1 MKLSVV
7 IPVYHVE
14 NTLERCVQSVL
25 QQNYDN
31 MQIIL
36 VNDGSDDKCP
46 ELCDELAIRDSR
58 ITVIHQKNKG
68 LGAAR
73 NSGIRHASGE
83 YVTFVD
89 SDDFLEPDTIPLL
102 MEELINHPE
111 YDIIEYPVI
120 VKDGGREENL
130 LTFLDRCYHSFHE
143 YWLKAKGYSH
153 SYACNKIYRR
163 CLFNNTLFIERHA
176 FEDVWTLPLLLA
188 QSNHIAISPKG
199 CYHYC
204 ENASGITARAT
215 LQDMQSL
222 LQAHVNVL
230 PQVWDTSNESIA
242 YYMDVLNI
250 QLTVAQMGGGTLL
263 PPYPYR
269 LKNIDFKNN
278 KYLIKLF
285 LLKILGIKS
294 LCRIYKHLKHL

>member
-36 VNDGSDDKCP
+36 VDDGSDDKCP
-46 ELCDELAIRDSR
+46 EICDELAVCDSR
-58 ITVIHQKNKG
+58 ITVIHQENKG

-102 MEELINHPE
+102 MQELVNHPE

-130 LTFLDRCYHSFHE
+130 LFFSDHCYPSFHD
-143 YWLKAKGYSH
+143 YWLSTKGYCH
-153 SYACNKIYRR
+153 SYAWNKIYRR
-163 CLFNNTLFIERHA
+163 YLFNDTFFIEGHA

-188 QSNHIAISPKG
+188 QTNHIATSSKG

-204 ENASGITARAT
+204 ENGSGITARAT
-215 LQDMQSL
+215 LQDMESL
-222 LQAHVNVL
+222 LQAHIKVF
-230 PQVWDTSNESIA
+230 PMVWDASNESIA

-250 QLTVAQMGGGTLL
+250 QLTVEQMGGDILL
-263 PPYPYR
+263 PPYPYP
-269 LKNIDFKNN
+269 LKHISFKNIKQH
-278 KYLIKLF
+278 IKLS
-285 LLKILGIKS
+285 LLKTLGINS
-294 LCRIYKHLKHL
+294 LCRIYKCLELH

>member
-36 VNDGSDDKCP
+36 VDDGSDDKCP
-46 ELCDELAIRDSR
+46 ELCDELAVRDSR
-58 ITVIHQKNKG
+58 ITVIHQENKG

-73 NSGIRHASGE
+73 NSGIRHASGD
-83 YVTFVD
+83 YITFVD

-143 YWLKAKGYSH
+143 YWLIAKGYSH